1 MTITS
6 ERTGAAGPSARIRA
20 GHPEEGR
27 LVYDGRTG
35 ELFVLWLKVLLLG
48 IVTLGIYSRFWGRT
62 RIRKYFWS
70 HVSLLDERFEYDGTG
85 GELFRRF
92 LMALVLFPLIFG
104 LGFGVGWLLVRL
116 GVPAQLAPVLVLVV
130 QFSVLIFVVFVSQYG
145 SRRYQLSR
153 TLWHGIRGGV
163 EGSAASYAFRPI
175 GYTLLLPITLA
186 LAPPWRDLWPCPHK
200 TRTPGFPAR
209 NFPFNVLPVP

>member
-6 ERTGAAGPSARIRA
+6 DRTGAAGPSARIRA

-116 GVPAQLAPVLVLVV
+116 GVPAKLAPVLGLVV

-163 EGSAASYAFRPI
+163 EGPAASYPFRPI
-175 GYTLLLPITLA
+175 GYTLLLPI
-186 LAPPWRDLWPCPHK
+186 PPPPPPPRASFGPSPSH
-200 TRTPGFPAR
+200 TPP
-209 NFPFNVLPVP
+209 PSSPPTT